1 MTLGPGA
8 EPRDHP
14 LDTSG
19 SSDAAHRTVMQAIRS
34 QARGGAEG
42 GEGAVGGGS
51 GHGPVPNKVPPRVIV
66 WASSQRPP
74 DTALLSSLR
83 AHGAEVHLCHD
94 PYRVIALATRWA
106 GSPGERAGARGVLVI
121 LCEPEIGHLRE
132 LADVCELLP
141 RYAHRVKVWCYH
153 GPDHGGPSRTL
164 RAVTAHDIESW
175 KAPVPPPPPRDL
187 SPTVVPGVS
196 GWAETMA
203 QHLAGG
209 GARGP
214 QPTPPRLRLVEDFS
228 DRADHPHV
236 PKRGPA
242 QSAPPNERPRIH
254 GGVGGSARPH
264 ASDGRICSVTPAGS
278 SIRSAQQGAI
288 TPEELDMLLGPMHTS
303 VSGADASSRM
313 ESGALETGPMPGAGR
328 PAVHEGREEHERAV
342 GPGDRTAPCPPPPPH
357 SPHPPSPPPT
367 PRTHYH

>member
-19 SSDAAHRTVMQAIRS
+19 SADAAHRTVMQAIRS
-34 QARGGAEG
+34 QARGG
-42 GEGAVGGGS
+42 GEGAVGGES
-51 GHGPVPNKVPPRVIV
+51 PRSERGPVPSKASPRVIV
-66 WASSQRPP
+66 WASMQRPP
-74 DTALLSSLR
+74 DNALLSSLR

-106 GSPGERAGARGVLVI
+106 GSPGERTGSRGVLVI

-141 RYAHRVKVWCYH
+141 RYAHRAKVWCYH

-175 KAPVPPPPPRDL
+175 RTPAQPSPPTPTPGDLRPR
-187 SPTVVPGVS
+187 VAPGVS

-209 GARGP
+209 GARGS

-228 DRADHPHV
+228 DRSDHSHV
-236 PKRGPA
+236 SKRGPT
-242 QSAPPNERPRIH
+242 QSSPPNERPRIH
-254 GGVGGSARPH
+254 GDAGGSARPL
-264 ASDGRICSVTPAGS
+264 ASEERISSVAPAGAAN
-278 SIRSAQQGAI
+278 RGVPQAAI

-313 ESGALETGPMPGAGR
+313 DSGSPESGPMPGTGR
-328 PAVHEGREEHERAV
+328 PGVHEGREGHERTV
-342 GPGDRTAPCPPPPPH
+342 GPGDRTAP
-357 SPHPPSPPPT
+357 
-367 PRTHYH
+367 